1 MISHRIYIITLGP
14 EMIQESKCCGSNR
27 SCVLAL
33 RASAHERLEPQ
44 RFFYRW
50 NETFCF
56 KRKRAHGRL
65 FYRSVFPNTSCFI
78 FCAVRWPHSGWRW
91 QWTRRN
97 IPACA
102 HERRNN
108 RTATSIRL
116 PYQAIAHIMDL
127 RVDFKNFHEHRSI
140 GRRNRAQKLH
150 CSEY

>member
-91 QWTRRN
+91 QWNTKEHYCLRARAPKQPHGHQYSSAVPSN
-97 IPACA
+97 CT
-102 HERRNN
+102 HHG
-108 RTATSIRL
+108 SRL
-116 PYQAIAHIMDL
+116 QE
-127 RVDFKNFHEHRSI
+127 FS
-140 GRRNRAQKLH
+140 
-150 CSEY
+150 